1 MLNGDAKIEADN
13 IKLNISFDKKKKKGC
28 TRKIINLHL
37 LGIIQKRPNL
47 HFHLT
52 KRAKL
57 AVCVLCPFAY
67 VF

>member
-13 IKLNISFDKKKKKGC
+13 IKLNINLIKKKGC
-28 TRKIINLHL
+28 MRKIINLHL
-37 LGIIQKRPNL
+37 LGINQKRPNL
-47 HFHLT
+47 HFDLT
-52 KRAKL
+52 KHAKL